1 MKLRI
6 STLLLL
12 LAFAHASTAQS
23 VISLAVNLSS
33 SPKDSL
39 NDASITLYKLPDTLL
54 IGSQL
59 YKPGGNRFTLNT
71 YTKYLLRVSSVNFLP
86 VERMIATTDK
96 PLSLSIPVK
105 RKTTDLQDVTVVS
118 RKPVIK
124 QEDDKSVVD
133 ATALSNSSTN
143 AYEVLEKTP
152 GTIVDQDGNVYLSSL
167 TPATVYINGR
177 EMKLSS
183 EDLASLLKSLPASS
197 VSKIEILRNPSAKF
211 DAASSGGIINIVLK
225 KGVKIG
231 SNGSVNI
238 AYFQGVYS
246 TQTAGFNINKSSGRL
261 NSYLSY
267 QFTRRNN
274 YEELSSTRFIRTDSS
289 LLSQN
294 AYTSYPGLGNYIG
307 GGFDMAFTKKFNINY
322 DLRINQN
329 NGKSFALNEISIH
342 KLPAQTTTGMNSSDI
357 DNRNNALYI
366 GNELSSKYK
375 IDTLGSEWT
384 VELEYN
390 YYRNRNNQDYA
401 NYYYLPANP
410 TVSGNGSTS
419 GRKNIFVFQTDLV
432 LKLPRIVNI
441 ETGFKLTNSNS
452 RNSAAY
458 TIDPGT
464 GIPQTDAYQTNTF
477 RYRETITAAYLQ
489 VSRTFL
495 GFTLKP
501 GLRLETTDINGR
513 QLVPR
518 DTNLSINRTDL
529 FPYVYL

>member
-6 STLLLL
+6 SILLLL

-211 DAASSGGIINIVLK
+211 DAASSGGIINIV
-225 KGVKIG
+225 
-231 SNGSVNI
+231 
-238 AYFQGVYS
+238 
-246 TQTAGFNINKSSGRL
+246 
-261 NSYLSY
+261 
-267 QFTRRNN
+267 
-274 YEELSSTRFIRTDSS
+274 
-289 LLSQN
+289 
-294 AYTSYPGLGNYIG
+294 
-307 GGFDMAFTKKFNINY
+307 
-322 DLRINQN
+322 
-329 NGKSFALNEISIH
+329 
-342 KLPAQTTTGMNSSDI
+342 
-357 DNRNNALYI
+357 
-366 GNELSSKYK
+366 
-375 IDTLGSEWT
+375 
-384 VELEYN
+384 
-390 YYRNRNNQDYA
+390 
-401 NYYYLPANP
+401 
-410 TVSGNGSTS
+410 
-419 GRKNIFVFQTDLV
+419 
-432 LKLPRIVNI
+432 
-441 ETGFKLTNSNS
+441 
-452 RNSAAY
+452 
-458 TIDPGT
+458 
-464 GIPQTDAYQTNTF
+464 
-477 RYRETITAAYLQ
+477 
-489 VSRTFL
+489 
-495 GFTLKP
+495 
-501 GLRLETTDINGR
+501 
-513 QLVPR
+513 
-518 DTNLSINRTDL
+518 
-529 FPYVYL
+529 